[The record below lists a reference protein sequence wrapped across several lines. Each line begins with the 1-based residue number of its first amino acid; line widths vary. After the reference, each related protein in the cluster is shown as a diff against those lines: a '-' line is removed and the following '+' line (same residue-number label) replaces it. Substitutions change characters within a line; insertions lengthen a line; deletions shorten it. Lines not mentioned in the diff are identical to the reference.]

1 MKKALITG
9 ISGQDGSY
17 LAEFLL
23 LNGYEVHGIVL
34 PNELQDP
41 KLFLSN
47 LSKIIDQISLYPA
60 NINDYDLIFKI
71 ITEVMPDECY
81 HLAALSF
88 VSYSF
93 ENEMSVFNI
102 NLDGT
107 HYLLASIREIVP
119 ECKFFFA
126 GSSEIFGQVANF
138 PQTENTPF
146 NPRSPY
152 GITKASSFFLSKY
165 YRDHHH
171 LWTCNAISYNHE
183 SIRRGCEYVS
193 RKITRAAAAIKLG
206 INDQI
211 SLGNLDAK
219 RDWGY
224 APEYIQAMWLML
236 QYNTPDDYV
245 LSTGMLHSVR
255 DICETAFDY
264 VKLDYHD
271 FVRVDPQYFRPET
284 NIPLVGDL
292 SKAKNE
298 LGWQPEKLFEEMI
311 IEMVDHDLMEIRNKM

>member
-17 LAEFLL
+17 LAEFLVSK
-23 LNGYEVHGIVL
+23 GYEVHGIVL
-34 PNELQDP
+34 PNEYQYP
-41 KLFLSN
+41 KQFLSN
-47 LSKIIDQISLYPA
+47 LALIIDKIYLYPA
-60 NINDYDLIFKI
+60 NINEYDSIFNI
-71 ITEVMPDECY
+71 ITEVKPDECY

-107 HYLLASIREIVP
+107 HYLLASINEIVP

-126 GSSEIFGQVANF
+126 GSSEIFGKVTNF

-165 YRDHHH
+165 YRDYHH

-183 SIRRGCEYVS
+183 SIRRGYEYVT
-193 RKITRAAAAIKLG
+193 RKITRGAASIKLG
-206 INDQI
+206 MKDQI

-236 QYNTPDDYV
+236 QHNTPGDYV
-245 LSTGMLHSVR
+245 LSTGKLHSVR
-255 DICETAFDY
+255 DICKIAFDC
-264 VKLDYHD
+264 VHLDYNEFIH
-271 FVRVDPQYFRPET
+271 VDPQYFRPET
-284 NIPLVGDL
+284 SLPLVGDS
-292 SKAKNE
+292 SKANDE
-298 LGWQPEKLFEEMI
+298 LGWRA
-311 IEMVDHDLMEIRNKM
+311 EIGRAHV